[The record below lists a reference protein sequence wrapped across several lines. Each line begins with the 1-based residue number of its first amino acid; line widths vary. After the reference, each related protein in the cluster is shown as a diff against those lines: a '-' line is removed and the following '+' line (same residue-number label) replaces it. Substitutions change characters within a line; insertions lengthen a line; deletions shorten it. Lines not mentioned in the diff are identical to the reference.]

1 MAMAAGNCDLYS
13 LLLVTLLQAV
23 PSVSEGEVSSLQHT
37 AEVPIPQ
44 TKMKN
49 WRHTSI
55 ENVLSLG

>member
-44 TKMKN
+44 AKMKN
-49 WRHTSI
+49 
-55 ENVLSLG
+55 